1 MEIQQLGLPVT
12 GFSFAKLDEDVIKFL
27 WRMIENAR
35 SEKIDYKKNIV
46 SNISES
52 YLLNDENNILLN
64 SVCIPLA
71 KEYLKRNNGK
81 LPVFSYASVL
91 KPEPKLVLK
100 ELWVNFQYKSEFTP
114 YHKHNGVFSFA
125 IWMKIP
131 YEFKKQCELPQFK
144 GTTEENMR
152 AGCF

>member
-1 MEIQQLGLPVT
+1 MEVQQLGLPVT

-71 KEYLKRNNGK
+71 KEYLKRN
-81 LPVFSYASVL
+81 
-91 KPEPKLVLK
+91 
-100 ELWVNFQYKSEFTP
+100 
-114 YHKHNGVFSFA
+114 
-125 IWMKIP
+125 
-131 YEFKKQCELPQFK
+131 KQICERLD
-144 GTTEENMR
+144 T
-152 AGCF
+152 